1 MNLKVDFIAEKY
13 NEVIYIQSSLFIQD
27 DDKIEQKVRPL
38 KKISNSFKKI
48 IINKYGDNNFYDK
61 DGILH
66 LNHLIF
72 FLMKTNINQFIIN
85 WFILV
90 NSVSNQKPIEKA
102 NPIEGTGFI
111 RVRFSFNYF
120 LWKSETM

>member
-66 LNHLIF
+66 LNH
-72 FLMKTNINQFIIN
+72 FLLDEN
-85 WFILV
+85 
-90 NSVSNQKPIEKA
+90 
-102 NPIEGTGFI
+102 
-111 RVRFSFNYF
+111 
-120 LWKSETM
+120 